1 MNNRVRLTSFQR
13 CFEILST
20 PVIGSMKT
28 SFATRVSGIHIAHR
42 RCTHSPVT
50 VCLKAP
56 PSFGQR
62 SQFWQTTVKMFLT
75 EMILRHSPQG
85 FLAIPCIFYKAIDP
99 PGYMEH
105 RSNLIRPS
113 QATEDGTKGKAAY
126 PDAPPDCTHHK
137 TRLRC
142 CFLLRN
148 HRIWHRSNLQRAW
161 QSLALGYSWST
172 PRCLSSV
179 GEIEGPWLYLH
190 TKSNHS
196 FSKRSMMISKLSQ
209 VTLSFPP
216 FVRSLLTTSSHS

>member
-1 MNNRVRLTSFQR
+1 
-13 CFEILST
+13 
-20 PVIGSMKT
+20 
-28 SFATRVSGIHIAHR
+28 
-42 RCTHSPVT
+42 
-50 VCLKAP
+50 
-56 PSFGQR
+56 
-62 SQFWQTTVKMFLT
+62 
-75 EMILRHSPQG
+75 
-85 FLAIPCIFYKAIDP
+85 
-99 PGYMEH
+99 MER
-105 RSNLIRPS
+105 RSNLVSLRVRRRN
-113 QATEDGTKGKAAY
+113 GTKWKDAY

-209 VTLSFPP
+209 VTLSFPL
-216 FVRSLLTTSSHS
+216 FVRSLLTTSSHSWSKRTFVKQSYNGSSRSMLALLVHVVFHRFRQFTLEGLCVVLFVHCRRSGHETTWITYQYVECSGQAGGIQLQYR